1 MSLYV
6 SSIHDLLQD
15 ASSCVANCFSVRVGI
30 FAKENPSGQVEW
42 RKQEPFTSFLDFSLA
57 GDGVHGVRQR
67 LIHGPKVL
75 VGLVSSHMAGKT
87 GLVQGCQTGVTE
99 TGERSTSAN
108 EEHVSEWVTKG

>member
-1 MSLYV
+1 MKG
-6 SSIHDLLQD
+6 IRG
-15 ASSCVANCFSVRVGI
+15 ANHVFRTWRGNGEFVGWI
-30 FAKENPSGQVEW
+30 ARFWSRTEE
-42 RKQEPFTSFLDFSLA
+42 